1 MFWSQKKPER
11 LYLDYAAATPLHPD
25 VLAAMQSY
33 LTTEWGNASAIH
45 AEGQAARTAVEEAR
59 LKLARALGVRP
70 QTIIFTGSGTESNNL
85 AIYGHLRALH
95 EERGAA
101 FTEME
106 IISTKLEHPS
116 VLEVL
121 KHLEEQ
127 GVVVKYVAVDEY
139 GRIDTNDLQALLN
152 ERTRLVTFAYG
163 NSEIGTVQ
171 PVKRIT
177 RHVKKFNTEHGTNI
191 LTHLDAAQAPL
202 WLPCQVPQLG
212 VDLMALDA
220 GKCQG
225 PKGVGVLVAQPK
237 VTLKGITLGGGQERG
252 LRAATENVAGI
263 VGAGEAI
270 VRAQVVLEAEK
281 TADTNWDDTN
291 AAVSSSAAQFLEILR
306 AELPEMILNGPEP
319 EYTTL
324 HDGPTVCLNRLAN
337 NINIS
342 LPGIDTEFAVVVLDK
357 HGIAA
362 STKSACSGAGGG
374 ESGVVKAISGDAA
387 RASSTIR
394 FTLGP
399 DTDLNADDMKRIAKI
414 LKAHVKQMMQVK

>member
-1 MFWSQKKPER
+1 MIFGSRKQKR
-11 LYLDYAAATPLHPD
+11 IYLDNAAATPLHGE
-25 VLAAMQSY
+25 VFAAMQPY
-33 LTTEWGNASAIH
+33 LTEQFGNASAIH
-45 AEGQAARTAVEEAR
+45 QEGQSAKDAIDVAR
-59 LKLARALGVRP
+59 LKIARALGVRP
-70 QTIIFTGSGTESNNL
+70 QTILFTGSGTESNNL
-85 AIYGHLRALH
+85 AVYGHLRALR
-95 EERGAA
+95 EEKGVT
-101 FTEME
+101 FSEME

-116 VLEVL
+116 VSEVL
-121 KHLEEQ
+121 KHLESE
-127 GVVVKYVAVDEY
+127 GVVIKYVAVDEY
-139 GRIDTNDLQALLN
+139 GSIDTNDLQTLLS
-152 ERTRLVTFAYG
+152 ESTRLVTFAYG

-177 RHVKKFNTEHGTNI
+177 RLIKKFNTEHGTSI

-212 VDLMALDA
+212 VDLMTLDA

-225 PKGVGVLVAQPK
+225 PKGVGVLVVQPK
-237 VTLKGITLGGGQERG
+237 VELKGITLGGGQERG
-252 LRAATENVAGI
+252 YRAATENVAGI
-263 VGAGEAI
+263 VGAAEAI
-270 VRAQVVLEAEK
+270 VRAQVVLEGEK
-281 TADTNWDDTN
+281 TTDTNWDDTN
-291 AAVSSSAAQFLEILR
+291 AQVSSDAAQFLKMLR

-374 ESGVVKAISGDAA
+374 ESGVVKTISGDAT

-394 FTLGP
+394 FSLGP
-399 DTDLNADDMKRIAKI
+399 NTDLNTDDMERIATI
-414 LKAHVKQMMQVK
+414 LREHYDQMMQFS